1 MLTLP
6 LTLDLKSVHLTD
18 EQFYHLCISNP
29 DVRAERTP
37 EEALVLMAPVGGYS
51 GNQEFE
57 LGLDLGIWN
66 RKTKLGK
73 IFSSSTIFKL
83 PGGGDRSP
91 DLAWV
96 ELARWNVLTNDQ
108 RRKFP
113 PIAPDFV
120 MELRSATDS
129 LSVLQAKLQEY
140 VDSGVRLG
148 WMFNPKDQQ
157 VEIYRAGKE
166 KEVLTLPAT
175 VSGEDILPGF
185 VLHVSTFEKC

>member
-1 MLTLP
+1 MLTSP
-6 LTLDLKSVHLTD
+6 LTLDLKTVHLTD
-18 EQFYHLCISNP
+18 EQFYHLCVSNP
-29 DVRAERTP
+29 EVRVERTP
-37 EEALVLMAPVGGYS
+37 AGALVLMAPVGGYS

-57 LGLDLGIWN
+57 LSLDLGIWN
-66 RKTKLGK
+66 RETKLGK

-96 ELARWNVLTNDQ
+96 KLARWNALTKEQ
-108 RRKFP
+108 KRKFP

-129 LSVLQAKLQEY
+129 LSLLQAKMQEY
-140 VDSGVRLG
+140 IDSGVRLG
-148 WMFNPKDQQ
+148 WMFNPQGQQ
-157 VEIYRAGKE
+157 VEIYRTSRE

-175 VSGEDILPGF
+175 VLGEDVLPGF
-185 VLHVSTFEKC
+185 ILHVSTFEKF